1 MFREEFKEPLKMA
14 ATDDIMC
21 KLPSDEYYS
30 NFEKANKTI
39 ITESVCDSHEK
50 LYSGENQLS
59 IENLLSKYKDLKDI
73 CYKLEASLHDLK
85 EKKDSSEDMKKH
97 CTYLQLWL
105 EDKVISTVE
114 SKSTITYIML
124 LYTVWRKIVE
134 KIKINNK
141 NKCETTYSPINV
153 DYYKKWKKIH
163 DYNYNHKKVKCVLQ
177 NEEDCNTDCNENCKE
192 NCKEVYCKY
201 ILDIFNIYKE
211 FEKVCTG
218 SNIQICPKCWNE
230 FKTNYEG
237 ISDIEK
243 QCNEEYEK
251 LGFYKVKVYF
261 GDEGIEEYIEQYESE
276 HIFSFFEKLIGYSIK
291 YYLSKTIHYS
301 KYILLPIILIL
312 LFYFFMKKL
321 SFFGSK
327 IAPKSDD
334 MRKMWRNV
342 QGVTNPASL
351 LNPMK
356 PTGGG
361 NKIGLPFLPK

>member
-1 MFREEFKEPLKMA
+1 M
-14 ATDDIMC
+14 DDKIC

-39 ITESVCDSHEK
+39 STKSVCDSHEK

-59 IENLLSKYKDLKDI
+59 IENLLSKYQGLKDI
-73 CYKLEASLHDLK
+73 CYKLEASLHYLK
-85 EKKDSSEDMKKH
+85 EKKDSSKDMKKH

-114 SKSTITYIML
+114 SKSTITYIIL
-124 LYTVWRKIVE
+124 LYTVWRKIME
-134 KIKINNK
+134 KIEIHNK
-141 NKCETTYSPINV
+141 NECETTYSPINI

-163 DYNYNHKKVKCVLQ
+163 DYNYNHKTVKCALQ
-177 NEEDCNTDCNENCKE
+177 NQEDCSTNCNENCKE
-192 NCKEVYCKY
+192 NCKEYYCKY
-201 ILDIFNIYKE
+201 NLDIFNIYEE
-211 FEKVCTG
+211 FEKVCTR
-218 SNIQICPKCWNE
+218 SNEQICPVYWKE

-243 QCNEEYEK
+243 QCKKEYEK
-251 LGFYKVKVYF
+251 LGFYKVKKYF
-261 GDEGIEEYIEQYESE
+261 GEQGIEEYIEQYESE
-276 HIFSFFEKLIGYSIK
+276 YIFSFFEKLIGYSIK

-301 KYILLPIILIL
+301 KYILLPI
-312 LFYFFMKKL
+312 L

-327 IAPKSDD
+327 IAPKADD

-356 PTGGG
+356 PPGGG